1 MSLTEDRENVAR
13 TAKMLIGEESQG
25 DHKQAS
31 EKELQEA
38 EQKLVTWLRVSEGAS
53 EAQIKE
59 KVKLFRESVGLPVE
73 RKEEKQSRITL
84 EEIRKWIGSI
94 SGEFNIK
101 DLYNWMPEL
110 SSKPQERRQISNCL
124 GRLVKE
130 GLLDRDGKYGIYR
143 KIDSELERMD
153 FLNADTNPVD
163 IWLPFSLTDMVEI
176 MPGNIIAIAGEKE
189 TGKTTLALNIA
200 WTNRNKWDVHYF
212 NSEMGNSELK
222 KRISKFEDTDL
233 YEWAEKISFYPKA
246 DNFQDV
252 IQTGPDKLNIID
264 FMEVAGDDYPY
275 VASWILQIHKKIIEN
290 GAIVII
296 CLEKPEKRDTGVG
309 GRGTLD
315 KPRLYLAM
323 TRGKIKIV
331 TAKNWATDEN
341 PRDQVCEFKVVQG
354 AKLIQTVD
362 WNRVDKW
369 SLC

>member
-1 MSLTEDRENVAR
+1 MTLKEEHNKVAR
-13 TAKMLIGEESQG
+13 TAAMIIGEG
-25 DHKQAS
+25 G
-31 EKELQEA
+31 QEVLKHA
-38 EQKLVTWLRVSEGAS
+38 NDKDLREVEDKLATWLRISEKAS
-53 EAQIKE
+53 DTEIKA
-59 KVKLFRESVGLPVE
+59 KIKLFRESVGLPVE

-84 EEIRKWIGSI
+84 EEIRKWIESV
-94 SGEFNIK
+94 SGQFNIK
-101 DLYNWMPEL
+101 DLYAWMPEL
-110 SSKPQERRQISNCL
+110 SNKPPERRQISNCL

-130 GLLDRDGKYGIYR
+130 GVLERDGRYGVYR
-143 KIDSELERMD
+143 KVESELERMD
-153 FLNADTNPVD
+153 FLHADTTPVD
-163 IWLPFSLTDMVEI
+163 IWLPFNLTDMVEI

-233 YEWAEKISFYPKA
+233 YEWAEKISFYPKS

-252 IQTGPDKLNIID
+252 IQTGSDKLNIID

-296 CLEKPEKRDTGVG
+296 CLEKPKKRDTGVG

-331 TAKNWATDEN
+331 TAKNWATDDN

-354 AKLIQTVD
+354 AKLIQSVD
-362 WNRVDKW
+362 WNKVDKW
-369 SLC
+369 CL